1 MKNVK
6 SMIPKKPAPDLIRGG
21 RRFSEKIMLR
31 QFRIAMLAAVAF
43 GAGICAIAQPQAQT
57 QAQAQD
63 EPRGDAGNGK
73 RIYLALGC
81 FTCHGRSGQGGA
93 YNGPAPILAST
104 ALPFD
109 GFKGQIRNPANDMP
123 AYSDAVLSDKD
134 VADIY
139 AFVKSLPGSR
149 SAKDIPILNN

>member
-1 MKNVK
+1 MRLV
-6 SMIPKKPAPDLIRGG
+6 S
-21 RRFSEKIMLR
+21 
-31 QFRIAMLAAVAF
+31 RIGIVVLAAVAF
-43 GAGICAIAQPQAQT
+43 GAGIGAIAQSRAQTQAQA

-149 SAKDIPILNN
+149 SAKDISILNN